1 MPGDLVTISVGHH
14 HVEEGVT
21 PRLVVGQAQV
31 PEGLVAGITDDLGL
45 RDCLHDEV
53 RTPTVLMT
61 SLSLHS
67 PGAFVINPNKLSK
80 LQIIRCKLSIA
91 RRKHQQSGPNLFFG

>member
-14 HVEEGVT
+14 HVEEGVA

-31 PEGLVAGITDDLGL
+31 SEDLVTGITDDFGL

-53 RTPTVLMT
+53 RTRTVLMT
-61 SLSLHS
+61 PLSLHS

-80 LQIIRCKLSIA
+80 LQIISCKLSIA
-91 RRKHQQSGPNLFFG
+91 RRKYQHLGPTLFF